1 MKVSQN
7 WLKEYIDISDSPEDV
22 ADSLT
27 ALGLEA
33 SYEIKGK
40 NFTNVVLGKVES
52 CNPHPDADK
61 LSVCEVDTGNGD
73 LQTIVCGAPNVKAGI
88 HVPVARVGAEF
99 NGGDFKIKKA
109 KLRGV
114 ESNGMICSGKELAF
128 NNDHEGILILNTDAE
143 LGTPIEEILQFE
155 EDVLYELDL
164 TPNRG
169 DCLSHLGV
177 ARDLAALSL
186 QKIKQSKIQFKESSQ
201 QASDAVSV
209 FIKDK
214 DACPRYA
221 ARVIKGVTVA
231 PSPNWLKQ
239 KLEAVGLSSINNVV
253 DAANFVLM
261 DRGHPLH
268 TFDLAAIED
277 NTINVR
283 YAKKDESFTT
293 LDGVKHKLSDFHLLI
308 CDGKKPVALAGIMG
322 GENSEISE
330 NTTDVLIES
339 AYFNPTVVRKGAKIL
354 DLSTDASRRF
364 ERDTDME
371 NVTHSLNQL
380 TALIQQLAG
389 GEILQGIVD
398 VYPKKKE
405 KTTIQFSPETCRN
418 LLGIELSD
426 KEIQSIFSSLQIE
439 SKAKSGTMECTIPH
453 FRNDLEREVD
463 LCEEVARVYG
473 YDNIPSSQRY
483 TASYAAFTEDAQ
495 ELDSLLRTHLH
506 SCGFHEHY
514 SNSLFSE
521 SFSRH
526 FAAGD
531 AVELHNPLS
540 RDMAFLRNSILPGL
554 LMAAVYNEKRQ
565 EKGFCLFEIGAVHN
579 TSPKTETGSK
589 EKIQLG
595 LLWYGDPALHWRK
608 YEDRDLY
615 HCKGE
620 IEKLL
625 SSCSISQISFKPA
638 NSQGF
643 TTLLKIYSNKTQ
655 IGIMGIPENA
665 LLKQYDLK
673 QAPILADLSLQSLRE
688 LWGNR
693 KHNYTSP
700 PQFPAT
706 SRDIALQV
714 NREIPAES
722 LLITIKKDGGDHL
735 KKVSLFDVYQPT
747 DVGET
752 QKSLAF
758 SLQFQSESATLKDAE
773 VDSVMSKIL
782 DSLQKA
788 HGAVQR

>member
-7 WLKEYIDISDSPEDV
+7 WLKEYIHISDTPGEV
-22 ADSLT
+22 ADYLT

-33 SYEIKGK
+33 SYEVKGK
-40 NFTNVVLGKVES
+40 NFTNVVLGRVES

-61 LSVCEVDTGNGD
+61 LSVCEVDTGSGELN
-73 LQTIVCGAPNVKAGI
+73 QIVCGAPNVKAGI
-88 HVPVARVGAEF
+88 HVPVAQVGAEF

-114 ESNGMICSGKELAF
+114 ESNGMICSGKELAY
-128 NNDHEGILILNTDAE
+128 NDDHEGILILDTDAE
-143 LGTPIEEILQFE
+143 LGTPIENILNFE
-155 EDVLYELDL
+155 EDVLFELDL

-169 DCLSHLGV
+169 DCLSHIGV
-177 ARDLAALSL
+177 ARDLAALTK
-186 QKIKQSKIQFKESSQ
+186 QKIKSQDIQIQEISSKVSEV
-201 QASDAVSV
+201 VSV
-209 FIKDK
+209 SIEDK

-221 ARVIKGVTVA
+221 ARVVKGVKVG
-231 PSPNWLKQ
+231 PSPSWLVQ

-261 DRGHPLH
+261 DKGHPMH
-268 TFDLAAIED
+268 TFDLAEIED
-277 NTINVR
+277 QKIKVR
-283 YAKKDESFTT
+283 YAKEGESFTT
-293 LDGVKHKLSDFHLLI
+293 LDGVKHKLSNFHLLI

-330 NTTDVLIES
+330 STTDVLIES
-339 AYFNPTVVRKGAKIL
+339 AYFNPTVVRKGAKTL

-364 ERDTDME
+364 ERDTDMD
-371 NVTHSLNQL
+371 NVIQSINQL
-380 TALIQQLAG
+380 AGLIQKVAG

-398 VYPKKKE
+398 EYPDQKDS
-405 KTTIQFSPETCRN
+405 TTILFSPEYCRN
-418 LLGIELSD
+418 LLGIDISD
-426 KEIQSIFSSLQIE
+426 EDIQSIFSSLQIQ
-439 SKAKSGTMECTIPH
+439 SRIKNGKMECTIPL

-463 LCEEVARVYG
+463 LCEEIARVYG
-473 YDNIPSSQRY
+473 YDNIPSSQKY
-483 TASYAAFTEDAQ
+483 SASYAAFTEDDQ
-495 ELDSLLRTHLH
+495 ELDSLLRTHLQ

-514 SNSLFSE
+514 SNSLFGE
-521 SFSRH
+521 SFTSH
-526 FAAGD
+526 FAGGE

-540 RDMAFLRNSILPGL
+540 RDMAYMRNSILPGL
-554 LMAAVYNEKRQ
+554 LMAADYNEKRQ
-565 EKGFCLFEIGAVHN
+565 EKGFNLFEIGAIHN
-579 TSPKTETGSK
+579 TNTKTETGSK
-589 EKIQLG
+589 EKFQLG
-595 LLWYGDPALHWRK
+595 LLWYGEPALHWRK
-608 YEDRDLY
+608 YEDRDLF

-625 SSCSISQISFKPA
+625 ATCGISQISFKPA
-638 NSQGF
+638 NAQGF
-643 TTLLKIYSNKTQ
+643 TIALKIYSRKTQ
-655 IGIMGIPENA
+655 IGVLGIPENSI
-665 LLKQYDLK
+665 LKQYDLK
-673 QAPILADLSLQSLRE
+673 RAPIIADLSLHSLRD
-688 LWGNR
+688 LWKNR
-693 KHNYTSP
+693 KQSYTSP

-714 NREIPAES
+714 NREIPAEA
-722 LLITIKKDGGDHL
+722 LLMTIKKDGGDHL

-758 SLQFQSESATLKDAE
+758 SLQFQSESATLIDAE